1 VCSNSDVHERHSITS
16 TQSASQTQR
25 KRKLLPSSPHPKFLQ
40 YITFPR
46 WGEVLSVVRVLHP
59 AAPAVFS
66 LLPCEK
72 RQTNHAAIRLDPST
86 HSFVPGQKFF
96 RSFSVGSF
104 RPYFNCPLSFLTLA
118 PPLHHAKVSRMT
130 LHPILLSYPDR
141 GGKGPGMYSSNGSVR
156 FYL

>member
-1 VCSNSDVHERHSITS
+1 MCSKSYVHERHSITS
-16 TQSASQTQR
+16 TQSASQAQR
-25 KRKLLPSSPHPKFLQ
+25 KRKPLPSSPHPKFLQ

-86 HSFVPGQKFF
+86 RSFVPGQKFF

-104 RPYFNCPLSFLTLA
+104 RPYCPLSFLTLA
-118 PPLHHAKVSRMT
+118 PLPSTTPSLAYDIASNPL
-130 LHPILLSYPDR
+130 ILPR
-141 GGKGPGMYSSNGSVR
+141 QGGQGARDV
-156 FYL
+156 LE

>member
-1 VCSNSDVHERHSITS
+1 MCSNSDVHERHSITS
-16 TQSASQTQR
+16 TQSASQAQR

-104 RPYFNCPLSFLTLA
+104 RPYHPLSFLTLA
-118 PPLHHAKVSRMT
+118 PLPSTTSSLAYDIASNPL
-130 LHPILLSYPDR
+130 ILPRQGGAR
-141 GGKGPGMYSSNGSVR
+141 GQGCTRVMA
-156 FYL
+156 L